1 MGNFSAETGFS
12 AAMNLMEQDRDIDSF
27 FCENDLEAFGVLNAL
42 QRLGFSVPGQIKVM
56 GFDDIPVCELV
67 EPTLTTVHSFK
78 ETLGREAVGL
88 LHRRITQGFS
98 PAQVQ
103 AAGAIKLSFS
113 TRIVPRDSVAQ
124 RPVRS
129 N

>member
-1 MGNFSAETGFS
+1 MV
-12 AAMNLMEQDRDIDSF
+12 AAAAIR
-27 FCENDLEAFGVLNAL
+27 AL
-42 QRLGFSVPGQIKVM
+42 RAAGIAVPQAVSVM
-56 GFDDIPVCELV
+56 GFDDIPICELV

-103 AAGAIKLSFS
+103 AAGAIKLSLS

-124 RPVRS
+124 RPVHP
-129 N
+129 